1 MCLFFCKKVVKKLL
15 GGFFLLTLHAENFKK
30 LSFMKKYLLTL
41 FSVIVSI
48 TLMGQEEF
56 TDTSLRLTYT
66 VIDPNDHYVEVKKQ
80 LNEFNNNQIK
90 VVNIPPTVTFN
101 GQEYTVIKIANDG
114 FRQSNSLQTITIPN
128 TVTQIG
134 NNAFQGCGML
144 EEVNMPNTISEIGSA
159 AFQECHKLHSI
170 SLPNNLTTI
179 SEDLFHSCHN
189 LNEIIL
195 PEGIDSISARAFQNT
210 HDVKIIFLGCGDDA
224 NHEIIINSTAF
235 QNCYNDDIE
244 ILCLEGVLNFKDQN
258 GNSINFGNNTVFQV
272 PCGMSTEYNTTYT
285 NVTVTE
291 ENCVSISRK
300 SGPFCLP
307 ETWMGY
313 ESWAQKADYEAVGPT
328 YEAKEAWLKN
338 DINNPNDDL
347 YPTFVPREP
356 EHPFYIQEG
365 DTVVLNHSRHI
376 YPFNSINK
384 GVLVVNTQEGG
395 QLIERDSL
403 FFDEHYTLEVEYQ
416 INKVGDTVF
425 ITRNHHEST
434 DITALLSDSH
444 TTCGDYR
451 YENGYIRDTETR
463 YLLNITQSN
472 GTYSIIVEDKDYYRV
487 ENQTIYYYRDLADVK
502 FAAINSLNGTPNTD
516 GFYKVTESGVT
527 YIKHNITF
535 NEETTTVTINE
546 SGNVTLHGTDYSYG
560 HVKMHENLG
569 GEIEIVV
576 PATQGK
582 WNFVGAPF
590 KDYDLYAVKVGA
602 GNRDV
607 TIVEFDYAN
616 KQWSNIFSTVE
627 DEIKAG
633 EGFLAWPFYDG
644 GIVFSTK
651 RDMTEISKS
660 KQTKILESDF
670 ALNNDDVVVEK
681 TVGGTDVNGRWLALA
696 NPYPAKLCVNSFVDG
711 NTPPLQGQGVYVLTN
726 EVVDNKQ
733 KFEFKPRTDVE
744 ANKYDLGVG
753 QGFFVNVVENSNP
766 TTITFTKSQL
776 HEYDESTCGHENDNN
791 AKLSVK
797 NKFVRL
803 SMLASGI
810 ESELLFA
817 HNEKAQQG
825 YDIFDANKLFAIEE
839 ITEPYFVT
847 DGIALVKEEV
857 KDLPYYAKMNVRSFE
872 DKEVV
877 FRINN
882 IPEDLVVF
890 LIDNGKDIR
899 MNGKTEY
906 TTTITAGENADRF
919 QLLVKK
925 ASSIEDV
932 KDDNIEISNSN
943 RFVSVSSTQTDLI
956 IEVYNALGQ
965 KIMTT
970 NNYNF
975 NLNESSAGAYI
986 VKAYNKAVSKTQK
999 IVIK

>member
-1 MCLFFCKKVVKKLL
+1 
-15 GGFFLLTLHAENFKK
+15 
-30 LSFMKKYLLTL
+30 MKKYLLTL
-41 FSVIVSI
+41 FSVLVSV
-48 TLMGQEEF
+48 TLMGQEF
-56 TDTSLRLTYT
+56 TDASLRLTYT
-66 VIDPNDHYVEVKKQ
+66 VIDANNHYVEVKKQ

-90 VVNIPPTVTFN
+90 VVNIPPTVTYNSQEYTVNGQEYPVN
-101 GQEYTVIKIANDG
+101 GQEYTVTKIANYG
-114 FRQSNSLQTITIPN
+114 FYQSNSLQTITIPN

-134 NNAFQGCGML
+134 NNAFHGCGML

-170 SLPNNLTTI
+170 SLPDSLTAI
-179 SEDLFHSCHN
+179 SDDLFHSCHN

-195 PEGIDSISARAFQNT
+195 PEGIVSIGERAFQNT
-210 HDVKIIFLGCGDDA
+210 HDVKIIFLGCGNTD
-224 NHEIIINSTAF
+224 HEIRINSTAF
-235 QNCYNDDIE
+235 TNCYNDDIK
-244 ILCLEGVLNFKDQN
+244 ILCLECVLNFKDQN
-258 GNSINFGNNTVFQV
+258 GALINFGNNTVFHV
-272 PCGMSTEYNTTYT
+272 PCGK
-285 NVTVTE
+285 VTDYDVVYPDNITINDT
-291 ENCVSISRK
+291 NCVSISRQ

-307 ETWMGY
+307 ETWEGY
-313 ESWAQKADYEAVGPT
+313 ESWARKADYEAAGST
-328 YEAKEAWLKN
+328 YDAKEAWLKN
-338 DINNPNDDL
+338 NNDNPDDDL
-347 YPTFVPREP
+347 YPTFVPRKP

-416 INKVGDTVF
+416 ISKVEGNVF

-434 DITALLSDSH
+434 DITALLSDNH

-451 YENGYIRDTETR
+451 YENGSYRDTETR
-463 YLLNITQSN
+463 YLLQITEN
-472 GTYSIIVEDKDYYRV
+472 NDTYSVQNIDKDYYIMD
-487 ENQTIYYYRDLADVK
+487 NNTNTLYYYGEYPTVITYNVVNDLTGTA
-502 FAAINSLNGTPNTD
+502 NSNGFWKETVD
-516 GFYKVTESGVT
+516 GVT
-527 YIKHNITF
+527 YIKHNKTF
-535 NEETTTVTINE
+535 NGESTTVTINM
-546 SGNVTLHGTDYSYG
+546 SGNVTLHGIDYSYG

-590 KDYDLYAVKVGA
+590 EDYDLYAVKVGPQ
-602 GNRDV
+602 NKDI
-607 TIVEFDYAN
+607 TIVEFDYGN
-616 KQWSNIFSTVE
+616 GLWSNNYSTVE

-651 RDMTEISKS
+651 RDMTEISNT

-670 ALNNDDVVVEK
+670 TLNNDDVVVSK
-681 TVGGTDVNGRWLALA
+681 TIQATTGDNAGNWLALA
-696 NPYPAKLCVNSFVDG
+696 NPYPAKLCVNSFVSG
-711 NTPPLQGQGVYVLTN
+711 NSSANIQGQGIYVHDAQSNTFTFKANGTN
-726 EVVDNKQ
+726 
-733 KFEFKPRTDVE
+733 
-744 ANKYDLGVG
+744 YDLGVG
-753 QGFFVNVVENSNP
+753 QGFFVNFSSSGEKE
-766 TTITFTKSQL
+766 IAFTKDQL
-776 HEYDESTCGHENDNN
+776 HEYDESTCVHENDNH

-803 SMLASGI
+803 SMLASGV

-825 YDIFDANKLFAIEE
+825 YDIFDANKLFAMDQ

-847 DGIALVKEEV
+847 EGMLLVKEEV

-877 FRINN
+877 FRIND

-943 RFVSVSSTQTDLI
+943 RFVSISSTQTDLQ

>member
-1 MCLFFCKKVVKKLL
+1 M
-15 GGFFLLTLHAENFKK
+15 HAENFKK

-48 TLMGQEEF
+48 TLMGQTTF
-56 TDTSLRLTYT
+56 TVTADSLTYT
-66 VIDPNDHYVEVKKQ
+66 ILEDNNVSVKRQDNMDIKRNLVIPSQVE
-80 LNEFNNNQIK
+80 
-90 VVNIPPTVTFN
+90 
-101 GQEYTVIKIANDG
+101 YDG
-114 FRQSNSLQTITIPN
+114 TTY
-128 TVTQIG
+128 TVTQIANSG
-134 NNAFQGCGML
+134 FYQNNSLPSVVIPNSVTSIGKNAFQNCGNL
-144 EEVNMPNTISEIGSA
+144 TEVGMGENITTIDA
-159 AFQECHKLHSI
+159 YAFQGCHKLHSI
-170 SLPNNLTTI
+170 LLPQGLTRIENNTF
-179 SEDLFHSCHN
+179 ENCHG
-189 LNEIIL
+189 LNEIII
-195 PEGIDSISARAFQNT
+195 PASVNYIGEFAFHNT
-210 HDVKIIFLGCGDDA
+210 HSIEVIFMGSG
-224 NHEIIINSTAF
+224 NIEIESTAF
-235 QNCYNDDIE
+235 LNCNNVHVACMNI
-244 ILCLEGVLNFKDQN
+244 GVLTFN
-258 GNSINFGNNTVFQV
+258 GEYLNIFGHNAIIHA
-272 PCGMSTEYNTTYT
+272 PCGTATSYPTSGDGAWSAVNPDGGCISTT
-285 NVTVTE
+285 
-291 ENCVSISRK
+291 RK
-300 SGPFCLP
+300 SGYFCLP
-307 ETWMGY
+307 ETWVGY
-313 ESWAQKADYEAVGPT
+313 DYWITSEGVDYPANGT
-328 YEAKEAWLKN
+328 YEEKEAWLKKF
-338 DINNPNDDL
+338 NNEPNDDR
-347 YPTFVPREP
+347 YPNFVPRKP
-356 EHPFYIQEG
+356 NHPFHIASG
-365 DTVVLNHSRHI
+365 DTVILQHSRHI
-376 YPFNSINK
+376 YPYNSINE
-384 GVLVVNTQEGG
+384 GVLRLEGNG
-395 QLIERDSL
+395 QLIERDTVYN
-403 FFDEHYTLEVEYQ
+403 DAWGEHS
-416 INKVGDTVF
+416 G
-425 ITRNHHEST
+425 ITGESN
-434 DITALLSDSH
+434 L
-444 TTCGDYR
+444 
-451 YENGYIRDTETR
+451 
-463 YLLNITQSN
+463 
-472 GTYSIIVEDKDYYRV
+472 
-487 ENQTIYYYRDLADVK
+487 
-502 FAAINSLNGTPNTD
+502 
-516 GFYKVTESGVT
+516 GFVY
-527 YIKHNITF
+527 
-535 NEETTTVTINE
+535 
-546 SGNVTLHGTDYSYG
+546 
-560 HVKMHENLG
+560 MHENLG
-569 GEIEIVV
+569 GVIEIVV

-651 RDMTEISKS
+651 RDMTEISNT

-670 ALNNDDVVVEK
+670 ALNNDDVVVEE
-681 TVGGTDVNGRWLALA
+681 TVEGTDENGRWLALA
-696 NPYPAKLCVNSFVDG
+696 NPYPAKLCVNSFVSG
-711 NTPPLQGQGVYVLTN
+711 NSSANIQGQGIYVHDAQTN
-726 EVVDNKQ
+726 S
-733 KFEFKPRTDVE
+733 FTFKG
-744 ANKYDLGVG
+744 NGGNYDLGVG
-753 QGFFVNVVENSNP
+753 QGFFVNFNSAGDKE
-766 TTITFTKSQL
+766 IAFTKNQL
-776 HEYDESTCGHENDNN
+776 HDYNEPNHTPASKSSKKQFMT
-791 AKLSVK
+791 
-797 NKFVRL
+797 L
-803 SMLASGI
+803 SMLASGV

-877 FRINN
+877 FRIND

>member
-1 MCLFFCKKVVKKLL
+1 MCLFFVKKVVKKLL
-15 GGFFLLTLHAENFKK
+15 GGFFLLTLHAENKK
-30 LSFMKKYLLTL
+30 TNFMKKYLLTL
-41 FSVIVSI
+41 LSVIVSI

-66 VIDPNDHYVEVKKQ
+66 VIDANNHYVEVKKQ

-101 GQEYTVIKIANDG
+101 NGQEYIVTKIADYA
-114 FRQSNSLQTITIPN
+114 FQYSNSLQTITIPN

-291 ENCVSISRK
+291 ENCISISRK

-338 DINNPNDDL
+338 DIEDPDDDL

-384 GVLVVNTQEGG
+384 GVLVVNAQEGG

-472 GTYSIIVEDKDYYRV
+472 GTYSIIVEDKDYYRM
-487 ENQTIYYYRDLADVK
+487 EGDQNKTLYYYGNYPTEISCD
-502 FAAINSLNGTPNTD
+502 INSLTETPNAN
-516 GFYKVTESGVT
+516 GFWKKTE
-527 YIKHNITF
+527 YIKHNKIY
-535 NEETTTVTINE
+535 NEDTTTVTINM

-576 PATQGK
+576 PATQGR

-590 KDYDLYAVKVGA
+590 KDYDLYAVKVGPQ
-602 GNRDV
+602 NKDI
-607 TIVEFDYAN
+607 TIVEFDYETRL
-616 KQWSNIFSTVE
+616 WSNNYSTVE

-651 RDMTEISKS
+651 RDMTEIPKS

-670 ALNNDDVVVEK
+670 ALNNDDVVVSK
-681 TVGGTDVNGRWLALA
+681 TIQATTGDNAGNWLALA
-696 NPYPAKLCVNSFVDG
+696 NPYPAKLCVNSFVSG
-711 NTPPLQGQGVYVLTN
+711 NPSANIQGQGIYVHDTQTN
-726 EVVDNKQ
+726 S
-733 KFEFKPRTDVE
+733 FTFKGNGE
-744 ANKYDLGVG
+744 NYDLGVG
-753 QGFFVNVVENSNP
+753 QGFFVNFSSSGEKE
-766 TTITFTKSQL
+766 IAFKKDQL
-776 HEYDESTCGHENDNN
+776 HEYDESTCSHENNN
-791 AKLSVK
+791 YAKLSVK

-803 SMLASGI
+803 SMLASGV

-877 FRINN
+877 FRIND
-882 IPEDLVVF
+882 IPEDVVVF

>member
-1 MCLFFCKKVVKKLL
+1 
-15 GGFFLLTLHAENFKK
+15 
-30 LSFMKKYLLTL
+30 MKKYLLTL
-41 FSVIVSI
+41 LSVIVSI

-66 VIDPNDHYVEVKKQ
+66 VIDADNHYVEVKKQ

-101 GQEYTVIKIANDG
+101 NGQEYIVTKIADYA
-114 FRQSNSLQTITIPN
+114 FQYSNSLQTVTIPN
-128 TVTQIG
+128 TVTSIG
-134 NNAFQGCGML
+134 NNAFHGCGML

-291 ENCVSISRK
+291 ENCVSISRR

-307 ETWMGY
+307 ETWEGY
-313 ESWAQKADYEAVGPT
+313 DNWPAKDT
-328 YEAKEAWLKN
+328 YEGACSTYEEKEAWLR
-338 DINNPNDDL
+338 NNS
-347 YPTFVPREP
+347 YPTFVPRKP
-356 EHPFYIQEG
+356 EHPFYIKEG
-365 DTVVLNHSRHI
+365 HRVELNHSRHI

-384 GVLVVNTQEGG
+384 GVLVVNTQEEG

-472 GTYSIIVEDKDYYRV
+472 GTYSIIVEDKDYYRM
-487 ENQTIYYYRDLADVK
+487 EGDQNKTLYYYGNYPTEISCD
-502 FAAINSLNGTPNTD
+502 INSLTETPNAN
-516 GFYKVTESGVT
+516 GFWKETVGVDT
-527 YIKHNITF
+527 YIKHNKTY
-535 NEETTTVTINE
+535 NGESTTVTINM

-607 TIVEFDYAN
+607 TIVEFDYET
-616 KQWSNIFSTVE
+616 KLWSENFSTVE

-651 RDMTEISKS
+651 RDMTEISNT

-681 TVGGTDVNGRWLALA
+681 TVAEGTDECRWLALA
-696 NPYPAKLCVNSFVDG
+696 NPYPAKLCVNSFVED
-711 NTPPLQGQGVYVLTN
+711 NSANNQGQGVYILTTELQEGQEGN
-726 EVVDNKQ
+726 NQYQ
-733 KFEFKPRTDVE
+733 KWVFKEKGED
-744 ANKYDLGVG
+744 KYDLGVG
-753 QGFFVNVVENSNP
+753 QGFFVNVTADNAN
-766 TTITFTKSQL
+766 IIFKKNQL
-776 HEYDESTCGHENDNN
+776 HEYDESSCVHENDNQ

-803 SMLASGI
+803 SMLASGV

-877 FRINN
+877 FRIND

>member
-1 MCLFFCKKVVKKLL
+1 
-15 GGFFLLTLHAENFKK
+15 
-30 LSFMKKYLLTL
+30 MKKYLLTL

-48 TLMGQEEF
+48 TLMGQDEF
-56 TDTSLRLTYT
+56 TDESLRLTYK
-66 VIDPNDHYVEVKKQ
+66 VIDANKHYVEVKKQ
-80 LNEFNNNQIK
+80 SNEFNNNQIK

-101 GQEYTVIKIANDG
+101 NGQEYTVIKIANEG
-114 FRQSNSLQTITIPN
+114 FQQSNSLQTITIPN

-159 AFQECHKLHSI
+159 AFKECHKLHSI

-179 SEDLFHSCHN
+179 SADLFHSCHN

-195 PEGIDSISARAFQNT
+195 PEGIVSIGAGAFQNT
-210 HDVKIIFLGCGDDA
+210 HDVKIIFLGCGDA
-224 NHEIIINSTAF
+224 SHKIIIDLTAF

-244 ILCLEGVLNFKDQN
+244 ILCLDYVLVFEDQN
-258 GNSINFGNNTVFQV
+258 HQPINFGNNTVFQV

-291 ENCVSISRK
+291 ENCISISRK

-307 ETWMGY
+307 ETWEGY
-313 ESWAQKADYEAVGPT
+313 ESWDLKDT
-328 YEAKEAWLKN
+328 YEEEAGSTYAAKEAWLKN
-338 DINNPNDDL
+338 DIEDPYDDR
-347 YPTFVPREP
+347 YPTFVPRKP

-451 YENGYIRDTETR
+451 YENDCIRDTETR
-463 YLLNITQSN
+463 YLLQINVSN
-472 GTYSIIVEDKDYYRV
+472 DYSYTVKDKDYYSMD
-487 ENQTIYYYRDLADVK
+487 NKILYYYGEYPDTVITCNIDTLGTA
-502 FAAINSLNGTPNTD
+502 NSNVFWKETVD
-516 GFYKVTESGVT
+516 GVT
-527 YIKHNITF
+527 YVKHNKNF
-535 NEETTTVTINE
+535 NGATTTVTIDTR

-590 KDYDLYAVKVGA
+590 KDYDLYAVKVGT
-602 GNRDV
+602 GNHDV
-607 TIVEFDYAN
+607 TIVEFDY
-616 KQWSNIFSTVE
+616 KTGLWSNNYSTVE

-651 RDMTEISKS
+651 RDMTEISNT

-670 ALNNDDVVVEK
+670 ALNNDDVVVSK
-681 TVGGTDVNGRWLALA
+681 TIQATTGDNAGNWLALA
-696 NPYPAKLCVNSFVDG
+696 NPYPAKLCVNSFITENSTIDIETGTQENGETDIQGKGIYVHDATTNSFTFKAEGG
-711 NTPPLQGQGVYVLTN
+711 N
-726 EVVDNKQ
+726 
-733 KFEFKPRTDVE
+733 
-744 ANKYDLGVG
+744 YDLGVG
-753 QGFFVNVVENSNP
+753 QGFFVNFNSAGDKE
-766 TTITFTKSQL
+766 IAFTKNQL
-776 HEYDESTCGHENDNN
+776 HDYNEPNHTPASKSSKKQFMT
-791 AKLSVK
+791 
-797 NKFVRL
+797 L

-877 FRINN
+877 FRINS

>member
-1 MCLFFCKKVVKKLL
+1 M

-48 TLMGQEEF
+48 TLMGEEF
-56 TDTSLRLTYT
+56 TDESLRLTYT
-66 VIDPNDHYVEVKKQ
+66 VIDANNHYVEVKKQ

-101 GQEYTVIKIANDG
+101 GQEYIVTKIADYA
-114 FRQSNSLQTITIPN
+114 FQYSNSLQTVTIPN
-128 TVTQIG
+128 TVTSIG

-170 SLPNNLTTI
+170 SLPDNLTAI
-179 SEDLFHSCHN
+179 SDDLFHSCHN

-195 PEGIDSISARAFQNT
+195 PEGIVSISARAFQNT
-210 HDVKIIFLGCGDDA
+210 HDVKIIFLGCGDA

-258 GNSINFGNNTVFQV
+258 GNSINFGNNIVFQV
-272 PCGMSTEYNTTYT
+272 PCGK
-285 NVTVTE
+285 VTAYDEVYPDNITINDA
-291 ENCVSISRK
+291 NCVSVSRE
-300 SGPFCLP
+300 SGYFCLP
-307 ETWMGY
+307 ETWEGY
-313 ESWAQKADYEAVGPT
+313 DDWIGTVTYPSDGT
-328 YEAKEAWLKN
+328 YEAKEEWLR
-338 DINNPNDDL
+338 NNS
-347 YPTFVPREP
+347 YPTFVPRNP
-356 EHPFYIQEG
+356 DHPFYIKQGHRVE
-365 DTVVLNHSRHI
+365 LNHSRHI

-416 INKVGDTVF
+416 INKVGDNVF

-472 GTYSIIVEDKDYYRV
+472 GTYSIIVEDKDYYRT
-487 ENQTIYYYRDLADVK
+487 EGDQNNKILYYYGNYPTEIISFNV
-502 FAAINSLNGTPNTD
+502 NSLTETPNAN
-516 GFYKVTESGVT
+516 GFWKETVGVDT
-527 YIKHNITF
+527 YIKHNKTY
-535 NEETTTVTINE
+535 NGESTTVTINM

-651 RDMTEISKS
+651 RDMTEISNT

-670 ALNNDDVVVEK
+670 ALNNDTVIVEK
-681 TVGGTDVNGRWLALA
+681 IVGGTNENGRWLALA

-711 NTPPLQGQGVYVLTN
+711 NTPPLQDNTSTLQGQGVYVLTN
-726 EVVDNKQ
+726 EVVGNKQ